1 MTKAADLGAHG
12 PTQEL
17 RAFLESFRGARA
29 EPVPVPRGGQ
39 TPAIMYKLAGKMF
52 AILSVRGDPFVI
64 VKSDPALADLLRQSW
79 RGVGHRSH
87 LDKRFWISL
96 DLDADVPAD
105 EIRKLVHGSY
115 DLIRASLTRK
125 QREALEESGP
135 A

>member
-1 MTKAADLGAHG
+1 MTKAVDLGAHG
-12 PTQEL
+12 PTLEL
-17 RAFLESFRGARA
+17 KAFLESFQGARA
-29 EPVPVPRGGQ
+29 EPVPVPRGGP

-64 VKSDPALADLLRQSW
+64 VKCDPALADMLRQTW

-115 DLIRASLTRK
+115 DLIRASLTAK
-125 QREALEESGP
+125 QRAELAASDR
-135 A
+135 